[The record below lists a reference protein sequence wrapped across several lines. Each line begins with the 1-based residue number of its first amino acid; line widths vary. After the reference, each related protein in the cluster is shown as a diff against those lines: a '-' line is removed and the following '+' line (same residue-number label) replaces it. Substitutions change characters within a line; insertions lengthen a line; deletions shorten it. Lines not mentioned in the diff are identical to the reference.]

1 MNLPL
6 RWCAVTVSEW
16 SSGQCDTI
24 PHSSDPLHFR
34 RMPNWQV
41 ALGRWVWTVGYVMC
55 IEEQL
60 EYPAWTT
67 LQTSLRFSQT
77 IHPKMFI
84 SLASRP
90 RRHHSLWIYLRKDNQ
105 RSSWLT
111 FFPHVHNLHN
121 LYVLVVKMH
130 RVSWLELSVSV
141 AAMALSHVRSVW
153 TACTWQQSWWCS
165 LRRFYL

>member
-34 RMPNWQV
+34 RTPNWQV
-41 ALGRWVWTVGYVMC
+41 ALGRWVWTVGYIMC

-90 RRHHSLWIYLRKDNQ
+90 RRHHVHVKIIRGHLDWLFFHMFIIYTIYMCWLWRCTEWADW
-105 RSSWLT
+105 SWVCLWQPWPCLT
-111 FFPHVHNLHN
+111 CALCGQHAPDSRVDGVHCGDFTYN
-121 LYVLVVKMH
+121 
-130 RVSWLELSVSV
+130 
-141 AAMALSHVRSVW
+141 
-153 TACTWQQSWWCS
+153 
-165 LRRFYL
+165 